1 VPPGGC
7 CPPFQGNLQAD
18 SRKEVSEIRQ
28 LVSELARLV
37 QDPTDPESLPTSR
50 ALVIV
55 EPAELVPVATHLA
68 LRPTPTLPGIVDLET
83 ERADAYARAARAD
96 NTHRAYAADWTI
108 FTTWCA
114 ERGER
119 PLPASAE
126 LVRRFVAWEADRG
139 RSPATIERRVAA
151 IGHYHRA
158 ENFVAP
164 TALPDAG
171 RLRETMAGIRNSRGG
186 KKTRKRAADAAIL
199 EAMLGT
205 FPGEGLRALR
215 DRAVLAIGMAA
226 ALRRSELV
234 ALTVDDIELV
244 PEGLR
249 IIIGRSKTDQG
260 QEGAEV
266 AVLEG
271 SRLRPKAH
279 LLAWMGA
286 AGHDGGPLFRR
297 LTRGDELTDDGMSDR
312 AVARLVQAAARK
324 AGLDERQFAGHSLRA
339 GFLTESAARGAT
351 IFKMQEV
358 SRHKTVQILSE
369 YVRSAERFRHHAGA
383 GFL

>member
-1 VPPGGC
+1 M
-7 CPPFQGNLQAD
+7 
-18 SRKEVSEIRQ
+18 
-28 LVSELARLV
+28 
-37 QDPTDPESLPTSR
+37 
-50 ALVIV
+50 
-55 EPAELVPVATHLA
+55 
-68 LRPTPTLPGIVDLET
+68 
-83 ERADAYARAARAD
+83 
-96 NTHRAYAADWTI
+96 
-108 FTTWCA
+108 
-114 ERGER
+114 
-119 PLPASAE
+119 
-126 LVRRFVAWEADRG
+126 
-139 RSPATIERRVAA
+139 AA

-158 ENFVAP
+158 ENLVAP
-164 TALPDAG
+164 TAQPCAG
-171 RLRETMAGIRNSRGG
+171 RLRETMAGVRNSRGG
-186 KKTRKRAADAAIL
+186 KKTRKRAADAGIL
-199 EAMLGT
+199 EAMLAA
-205 FPGEGLRALR
+205 FPGDGLRALR
-215 DRAVLAIGMAA
+215 DRAVLATGMAA
-226 ALRRSELV
+226 ALRRSEQV

-249 IIIGRSKTDQG
+249 VIIGRSKTDQG

-279 LLAWMGA
+279 LLAWMAA
-286 AGHDGGPLFRR
+286 AGHDSGPLFRR
-297 LTRGDELTDDGMSDR
+297 LTRSDELTDDGMSDR

-369 YVRSAERFRHHAGA
+369 YVRSAERFKDHAGT

>member
-1 VPPGGC
+1 M
-7 CPPFQGNLQAD
+7 
-18 SRKEVSEIRQ
+18 RKEVSENRQ
-28 LVSELARLV
+28 QVSELARLV
-37 QDPTDPESLPTSR
+37 QDPTNPEPLPTSR
-50 ALVIV
+50 ALVVI
-55 EPAELVPVATHLA
+55 EPTELAPVATDLT
-68 LRPTPTLPGIVDLET
+68 LRRTPTLPGIVDLET

-96 NTHRAYAADWTI
+96 NTHRAYSADWVI
-108 FTTWCA
+108 FTNWCA
-114 ERGER
+114 DRGES

-151 IGHYHRA
+151 IGHFHRA
-158 ENFVAP
+158 ENIVAP
-164 TALPDAG
+164 TAQPDAG
-171 RLRETMAGIRNSRGG
+171 KLRETMAGIRNSRGG

-199 EAMLGT
+199 EAMLGA
-205 FPGEGLRALR
+205 FPGDGLRALR

-249 IIIGRSKTDQG
+249 VIIGKSKTDQE

-279 LLAWMGA
+279 LLAWMAA

-297 LTRGDELTDDGMSDR
+297 LTRGDELTAEEMSDR
-312 AVARLVQAAARK
+312 AVARLVKAAASK
-324 AGLDERQFAGHSLRA
+324 VGLDERQFAGHSLRA
-339 GFLTESAARGAT
+339 GFLTESAACGAT
-351 IFKMQEV
+351 VFKMQEV

-369 YVRSAERFRHHAGA
+369 YVRSADQFKDHAGRS
-383 GFL
+383 FL

>member
-1 VPPGGC
+1 M
-7 CPPFQGNLQAD
+7 
-18 SRKEVSEIRQ
+18 
-28 LVSELARLV
+28 
-37 QDPTDPESLPTSR
+37 QDPTASEPLPTSR
-50 ALVIV
+50 ALVVV
-55 EPAELVPVATHLA
+55 EPAELVPVVTDLA
-68 LRPTPTLPGIVDLET
+68 LRPTLTLPGIVDLET

-96 NTHRAYAADWTI
+96 NTHRAYTADWMI
-108 FTTWCA
+108 FTAWCA

-119 PLPASAE
+119 TLPASAE

-158 ENFVAP
+158 KNFVAP
-164 TALPDAG
+164 TAQPDAG

-186 KKTRKRAADAAIL
+186 KKTRKRAADAGIL
-199 EAMLGT
+199 EAMLEA
-205 FPGEGLRALR
+205 FPGDGVRACR

-249 IIIGRSKTDQG
+249 LTIRASKTDQG

-279 LLAWMGA
+279 LLAWMAA

-297 LTRGDELTDDGMSDR
+297 LTRGDEVTNDGMSDR

-324 AGLDERQFAGHSLRA
+324 VGFDERQFAGHSLRA

-383 GFL
+383 AFL